1 MFKLLFLLLGLL
13 FITGFFLRGLKEI
26 LFAVSGR
33 AEPEAEEDEVV
44 RLEKEVAS
52 LRQAIEKMKRT
63 RGDLAM
69 RGLDDG

>member
-13 FITGFFLRGLKEI
+13 FIANFILRGLKEI
-26 LFAVSGR
+26 LFSVLGR
-33 AEPEAEEDEVV
+33 AAPKEEDDEIV

-63 RGDLAM
+63 HGDLAM